1 MKQMLVSAIANVQ
14 AIHAQ
19 HRAGLAMMQANEAM
33 LSGIRQAGIYAGNT
47 TNFNALHQQDVRNET
62 QAAKAQFMYQVA
74 SAWKKHTEAQ
84 MKKDAKL
91 DYMA

>member
-1 MKQMLVSAIANVQ
+1 MLVSAIANFQ

-33 LSGIRQAGIYAGNT
+33 LGGIRQAGMGT

-74 SAWKKHTEAQ
+74 SAWKKHAEAQ

>member
-1 MKQMLVSAIANVQ
+1 MLVSAIANFQ

-33 LSGIRQAGIYAGNT
+33 LGGIRQAGMGS